1 MSAALLSACGAAGHG
16 GATASASVSGA
27 HASASAHPNAD
38 GSARSAASVGTA
50 RPPRIPSGN
59 WPTFDFNAQRSGVGP
74 ADTGIT
80 AGDLGRLRRITVHLD
95 GTVDASV
102 IEIAHA
108 MVEGRR
114 QDVIVLTTS
123 YGRTEAL
130 NAATGRRLWE
140 FTPRSVARLQGTP
153 QITTATPVLAPSGEA
168 VYAAS
173 PDGYVHK
180 LSLATGHQIW
190 AAAITRFPSHEKSA
204 GALNLDRGQVVAV
217 MDGYDGDIPPYVGH
231 AVLIS
236 ERTGRV
242 THVFNALC
250 SQRTTII
257 AAPATCHHSD
267 AGIWGRPGSVVEP
280 GSGRILVATGNGDF
294 NGHTDWGDSVL
305 ELSPALR
312 LLHNWTPTDQYQLN
326 VDDQDLGSTEP
337 ALLPA
342 RGSRHYV
349 VQGGKSGILS
359 LLNLSALDGTSGPA
373 GPRTGGQVQ
382 QIDAPGPTDVFSQP
396 AVWGSLVFVADGA
409 GTAAYRY
416 GADARLR
423 LLWQNTTPGT
433 SPIVAG
439 GLLYVYDENGGALNV
454 YDPSTGHRDIS
465 LGAGPGHWNSPTVIG
480 GRIFL
485 PVGDAN
491 AHQASGTLY
500 IWQLPR

>member
-1 MSAALLSACGAAGHG
+1 LSACGAVGHP
-16 GATASASVSGA
+16 GASASASVSGA
-27 HASASAHPNAD
+27 GAVGPAAAAPAGAS
-38 GSARSAASVGTA
+38 
-50 RPPRIPSGN
+50 RPGPIPSGT

-80 AGDLGRLRRITVHLD
+80 AAGLGHLRRLSVHLD

-102 IEIAHA
+102 IEVAHA
-108 MVEGRR
+108 RVDGRV

-153 QITTATPVLAPSGEA
+153 QITTATPVLDPRERA

-173 PDGYVHK
+173 PDGYIHK
-180 LSLATGHQIW
+180 LSLASGRQIW
-190 AAAITRFPSHEKSA
+190 ATSVTRLPSHEKIA
-204 GALNLDRGQVVAV
+204 GALNLDRGQVVV
-217 MDGYDGDIPPYVGH
+217 VLNGYDGDIPPYVGH

-250 SQRTTII
+250 SERTVII
-257 AAPATCHHSD
+257 FPPTCHHSD
-267 AGIWGRPGSVVEP
+267 AGIWGRPGSVIEP

-294 NGHTDWGDSVL
+294 NGRTDWGDSVL
-305 ELSPALR
+305 ELSPTLR
-312 LLHNWTPTDQYQLN
+312 LLQNWTPADQYQLN
-326 VDDQDLGSTEP
+326 VGDQDLGSTEP
-337 ALLPA
+337 AILPA
-342 RGSRHYV
+342 RGDRHYV

-359 LLNLSALDGTSGPA
+359 LLNLAALDGRTGGP

-382 QIDAPGPTDVFSQP
+382 QINAPGPTDVFSQP
-396 AVWGSLVFVADGA
+396 AVWRSLVFVADGA

-416 GADARLR
+416 GADARLHLR
-423 LLWQNTTPGT
+423 WQNATPGT

-439 GLLYVYDENGGALNV
+439 GLLYVYDENAGTLNV
-454 YDPSTGHRDIS
+454 YDPSTGRRDIS
-465 LGAGPGHWNSPTVIG
+465 LAAAPGHWNSPTVVG

-491 AHQASGTLY
+491 AHQDSGTLY
-500 IWQLPR
+500 IWQLRR